1 MENFAVGDILEATG
15 GRLVKGDFSSIV
27 SGISTD
33 SRTLAEGEFFV
44 ALIGDR
50 FDGHDFIAQAAD
62 RGAGGAV
69 VSRDVGETSIET
81 VVLVE
86 DTLKALGDIARLYRS
101 RFDIPVI
108 GITGSNGKTTTKD
121 MMASILERKYS
132 VLKNEGNLN
141 NAIGVPLTLF
151 RLSGK
156 HEVAVIEMGTGAPGE
171 MARLVEM
178 VQPDVAVVTNIGPT
192 HQEFFGSVDE
202 VATEKAV
209 LVRAAGSAVLN
220 VDDPRVAEMSDVVDG
235 TIISF
240 GLARDDLACATV
252 LADEVGQDRNGEAE
266 FTLVVGQDRARVHLR
281 AMGKHNVY
289 NALAAASVGKL
300 LHVDINEIRDALES
314 YQGTPMR
321 MQKEMVNGVTII
333 NDAYNSNP
341 ASLRAAVELLS
352 EIECSG
358 KRVAVIGDMLEL
370 GEQSDEF
377 HRAAGRSIAGYPVD
391 VLVTVGDEAAKIAEA
406 ALDAGF
412 RKNRVVIC
420 MSISHVIT
428 YLSEALKVGDAAL
441 IKGSRGM
448 KMEEIIEALGRDQR
462 TDR

>member
-1 MENFAVGDILEATG
+1 MEDFTVGDILEATG
-15 GRLVKGDFSSIV
+15 GCLVKGDFSSAV

-33 SRTLAEGEFFV
+33 SRTLTKGEFFV
-44 ALIGDR
+44 ALVGDR

-62 RGAGGAV
+62 RCAGGAV
-69 VSRDVGETSIET
+69 VSRDMGETPIDT
-81 VVLVE
+81 VVLVD
-86 DTLKALGDIARLYRS
+86 DTLKALGDIAGLYRS
-101 RFDIPVI
+101 RFDIPVV
-108 GITGSNGKTTTKD
+108 GITGSNGKTSTKD
-121 MMASILERKYS
+121 MTASVLERKYS
-132 VLKNEGNLN
+132 VLKNKGNLN

-151 RLSGK
+151 KLSGK

-171 MARLVEM
+171 MARLVEI
-178 VQPDVAVVTNIGPT
+178 VQPNVAVVTNVGPT

-220 VDDPRVAEMSDVVDG
+220 ADDPRVAKMGDVVDG
-235 TIISF
+235 TTISF
-240 GLARDDLACATV
+240 GLVRDALACATV
-252 LADEVGQDRNGEAE
+252 SADEVGQDQNGEAE
-266 FTLVVGQDRARVHLR
+266 FTLVMGQDRARVHLR
-281 AMGKHNVY
+281 AIGKHNVY

-300 LHVDINEIRDALES
+300 LHIDINEIRDALES
-314 YQGTPMR
+314 YHGTPMR
-321 MQKEMVNGVTII
+321 MQKEMLNGVTII

-341 ASLRAAVELLS
+341 ASLIAAVELLS

-370 GEQSDEF
+370 GERSDEY

-391 VLVTVGDEAAKIAEA
+391 VLVTVGDEAAKIAKA
-406 ALDAGF
+406 ALGAGF
-412 RKNRVVIC
+412 HQNRVIIC
-420 MSISHVIT
+420 KSISHVVT

-448 KMEEIIEALGRDQR
+448 KMEEIIKALGRDQR
-462 TDR
+462 TAR